1 VLTGA
6 QAWAWYLLNQAG
18 DVANSLFIKR
28 CVRFEWEEFGVLR
41 RSAMKKQAVLGLVLV
56 LCLALGFGAS
66 TSLGQAVFGS
76 IIGTV
81 TDPQGNAMAG
91 AKVTV
96 TSVTKSFTY
105 DTTTNE
111 SGNYSVT
118 HLIPDTYKIRVEAPG
133 FKVSDI
139 PSVAVSADSSAN
151 VDVQLQVGAVTQT
164 IEVTGEIPQLQTDRA
179 DVDVQFSQKYVE
191 DLPVLNRNFTSF
203 ELLSPGTQKLP
214 GFNHAATE
222 NPQGGG
228 QIQVNGQHFSGT
240 NFELDGTDNQDPIL
254 GIIVVNPN
262 LDAIAE
268 AKVALQDYDAESG
281 KATSGVIRVQTKSG
295 SNEFHGSGF
304 YYYRSSNQQA
314 RNPFLDKPG
323 VPLASANWKQFG
335 GSVGGPIFKDK
346 LFFFADY
353 QGTKTQQGITNQYT
367 IPTSEA
373 LSTCNPATNAT
384 SATPGFCDLSQY
396 TKLTGGGLIFDPKTG
411 NPLDGSGRTQ
421 FCGPAGCAT
430 QPNWIPIGRINQNVG
445 NVLALFK
452 PPTVTNAADP
462 NFLQNNFVSQGAG
475 PFDQKSF
482 DTRIDYSAPR
492 NYQVFG
498 RFSLDYFSLSGTGG
512 LGKLGGNGFGPGG
525 LNGSSK
531 VHNYSL
537 ATGFTK
543 PIGARWLTDFRFGYF
558 KYNPQT
564 AYSDQNTAPMD
575 ALGFPCLNT
584 TSTLPNTRC
593 ATGINGLPTTGG
605 LSGFLF
611 SKNGNAD
618 NGGPGIFS
626 NFGNGLNV
634 ARCNCPLTESE
645 QQFQFVNN
653 WTRSQGNHTL
663 KFGAD
668 IRYAE
673 NLRVPSDQSRSGLLY
688 FDAGGTSL
696 GGTQGLSFATFLLG
710 DVSQFQRYVSTSLN
724 AAERQKRMFF
734 YGQDS
739 WRISPKFTMT
749 YGVRWEMYFPET
761 VNAKGNGGFANLDK
775 GVINVAGFGGVGS
788 NGNVKNTYNAFAPR
802 LSFAYQFDSKTVVR
816 LGYGRGFDIGVFGSN
831 FGHVVTQNLPVLAR
845 QDIADANLNP
855 AASNNRSA
863 IFTLNP
869 ANAGP
874 GLTSGFG
881 PTAFNFASLLSSISA
896 TGTLPVDGLDGSTQ
910 SNVRPRV
917 QRLPTIDQWNA
928 TIQRQITP
936 TLNITASYIGNK
948 GTHVFAGGGPSYNS
962 NQPAVGGGTFA
973 YQCTPNKLNGV
984 PTGTFDCKQTFKPFQ
999 SQPSRRPLF
1008 LNGVPA
1014 FTYSGSIP
1022 SCCAVDT
1029 NYYGN
1034 DADNKYN
1041 ALQIKAEKRVAN
1053 GLQFLAHYTFSH
1065 AFAYDSTYFPID
1077 KKIAWGPNQNNRNQ
1091 VFVAN
1096 VIYELPVGKG
1106 KKFMGD
1112 AGRLADLA
1120 FGGWQVTDTLTWGS
1134 GLPWTPSL
1142 KNCGQVTDTGP
1153 CRPIKT
1159 TGKLNTGLSHQ
1170 NGATL
1175 WFTPVSELTEEIIS
1189 PTNIT
1194 GTDACPTAR
1203 PSSGPFALPGCGQL
1217 GNVGINSYWG
1227 PRAFYDDM
1235 AMSKNFTITERV
1247 RAQFR
1252 FDAYNL
1258 FNHPVLALPN
1268 SCVDCG
1274 GQSGQITNIEAD
1286 SAPGAPIGMRQLQFG
1301 FRVTF

>member
-1 VLTGA
+1 
-6 QAWAWYLLNQAG
+6 
-18 DVANSLFIKR
+18 
-28 CVRFEWEEFGVLR
+28 
-41 RSAMKKQAVLGLVLV
+41 MKKQAVLGLVLV
-56 LCLALGFGAS
+56 LCLALGFGA
-66 TSLGQAVFGS
+66 TTAVGQAVFGG

-81 TDPQGNAMAG
+81 TDPQGNAVAG

-105 DTTTNE
+105 ETTTNE

-118 HLIPDTYKIRVEAPG
+118 HLIPDTYKVRVEAPG

-139 PSVAVSADSSAN
+139 PSVALSADTSSN

-268 AKVALQDYDAESG
+268 TKIALQDYDAESG

-295 SNEFHGSGF
+295 SNEIHGSGF

-314 RNPFLDKPG
+314 RDPFTDAPG
-323 VPLASANWKQFG
+323 VPLAAANWKQFG

-367 IPTSEA
+367 IPTA
-373 LSTCNPATNAT
+373 LVVSSCNPATNT
-384 SATPGFCDLSQY
+384 TGFCDLSQY
-396 TKLTGGGLIFDPKTG
+396 LDIFGPPVNGVHTGQIY
-411 NPLDGSGRTQ
+411 NPHSSNALDGSGRAA
-421 FCGPAGCAT
+421 FA
-430 QPNWIPIGRINQNVG
+430 NNHIPIGMISPNVG
-445 NVLALFK
+445 SVLALFK
-452 PPTVTNAADP
+452 TPTVTDP
-462 NFLQNNFVSQGAG
+462 ASQNFLLHNFTASGAG

-482 DTRIDYSAPR
+482 DTRIDYSAPH

-512 LGKLGGNGFGPGG
+512 LGALGGNGFGPGG
-525 LNGSSK
+525 LNGSSI

-543 PIGARWLTDFRFGYF
+543 PIGAKWLTDFRFGYF
-558 KYNPQT
+558 KYNPKT

-575 ALGFPCLNT
+575 AFGFPCLN
-584 TSTLPNTRC
+584 STKLSNLPNTHC
-593 ATGINGLPTTGG
+593 ASGITGLPTTGG

-611 SKNGNAD
+611 SRDGNAD
-618 NGGPGIFS
+618 TANVDKGVGGLFS
-626 NFGNGLNV
+626 SFGNGLNV

-653 WTRSQGNHTL
+653 WTRVQGNHNI

-688 FDAGGTSL
+688 FDADGTSNA
-696 GGTQGLSFATFLLG
+696 GANGLALATFLLG
-710 DVSQFQRYVSTSLN
+710 DVNQFQRYVSTSVN
-724 AAERQKRMFF
+724 AAERQKRTFF

-749 YGVRWEMYFPET
+749 YGLRWEIYFPET
-761 VNAKGNGGFANLDK
+761 VNAKGNGGFANLDQ

-788 NGNVKNTYNAFAPR
+788 NGNVKNTYKAFAPR
-802 LSFAYQFDSKTVVR
+802 LSFAYQFDPKTVVR

-845 QDIADANLNP
+845 QDLADTNFNPTAANNM
-855 AASNNRSA
+855 SA

-869 ANAGP
+869 NNSGP

-881 PTAFNFASLLSSISA
+881 PPAFNFASLLGSIST

-962 NQPAVGGGTFA
+962 NQAAAISGTTPVVCAMVGGVAVAPCSVGSF
-973 YQCTPNKLNGV
+973 TPLGGV
-984 PTGTFDCKQTFKPFQ
+984 STAA
-999 SQPSRRPLF
+999 RRPLF
-1008 LNGVPA
+1008 RNGVPA
-1014 FTYSGSIP
+1014 FTYPGFTFTDAQGNVHP
-1022 SCCAVDT
+1022 TPACCPGDT

-1041 ALQIKAEKRVAN
+1041 ALQVKVEKRVSS

-1065 AFAYDSTYFPID
+1065 AFAYDGDYFSVD
-1077 KKIAWGPNQNNRNQ
+1077 KKVAWGPNGNNRNQ

-1112 AGRLADLA
+1112 AGRIADLA
-1120 FGGWQVTDTLTWGS
+1120 FGGWQVTDTLTYGT
-1134 GLPWTPSL
+1134 GLPWTPGINECGAL
-1142 KNCGQVTDTGP
+1142 KDAGP
-1153 CRPIKT
+1153 CRPDKVS
-1159 TGKLNTGLSHQ
+1159 GALSTGLSHK
-1170 NGATL
+1170 NGADY
-1175 WFTPVSELTEEIIS
+1175 WFTSVAPLSYGSLVSPANNGVNTC
-1189 PTNIT
+1189 TF
-1194 GTDACPTAR
+1194 AR
-1203 PSSGPFALPGCGQL
+1203 PVSGPFALPACGQI
-1217 GNVGINSYWG
+1217 GNVGINSYRG
-1227 PRAFYDDM
+1227 PHAFYDDM
-1235 AMSKNFTITERV
+1235 ALSKNFIVTERV
-1247 RAQFR
+1247 KAQFR

-1274 GQSGQITNIEAD
+1274 NGGQITDIEHD

>member
-1 VLTGA
+1 
-6 QAWAWYLLNQAG
+6 
-18 DVANSLFIKR
+18 
-28 CVRFEWEEFGVLR
+28 
-41 RSAMKKQAVLGLVLV
+41 MKKQAILGWILV
-56 LCLALGFGAS
+56 LCLALGFGAR
-66 TSLGQAVFGS
+66 TSQGQAVYGS

-81 TDPQGNAMAG
+81 TDPQGNAVAG

-105 DTTTNE
+105 ETTTNE

-118 HLIPDTYKIRVEAPG
+118 HLIPDTYKIHVESPG
-133 FKVSDI
+133 FKALDI
-139 PSVAVSADSSAN
+139 PSVAVSADASAN

-268 AKVALQDYDAESG
+268 AKIALQDYDAESG

-295 SNEFHGSGF
+295 SNSFHGSGF
-304 YYYRSSNQQA
+304 YYYRSSDQQA
-314 RNPFLDKPG
+314 RNPFVDKPG
-323 VPLASANWKQFG
+323 VALAAANWKQYG
-335 GSVGGPIFKDK
+335 GSVGGPIIKDK
-346 LFFFADY
+346 LFFFGDY
-353 QGTKTQQGITNQYT
+353 QGTHQIQGITNQYT
-367 IPTSEA
+367 IPTAEA
-373 LSTCNPATNAT
+373 VSTCNPATNAA
-384 SATPGFCDLSQY
+384 SDTPGFCNLNQY
-396 TKLTGGGLIFDPKTG
+396 TKLTGGGLIYDPKTG
-411 NPLDGSGRTQ
+411 NPIDGSGRTQ
-421 FCGPAGCAT
+421 FCGPNLALCGTVANPGP
-430 QPNWIPIGRINQNVG
+430 QANWIPIGRISQNVG

-452 PPTVTNAADP
+452 TPTVTDP
-462 NFLQNNFVSQGAG
+462 NSSNFLQNNFVSAGAG
-475 PFDQKSF
+475 PFKQNSF
-482 DTRIDYSAPR
+482 DTRIDYNAPR
-492 NYQVFG
+492 NFQIFG

-525 LNGSSK
+525 LNGSST

-537 ATGFTK
+537 ASGFTK
-543 PIGARWLTDFRFGYF
+543 LIGAKWLTDFRFGYF

-564 AYSDQNTAPMD
+564 AYSDQTTASMD

-584 TSTLPNTRC
+584 TSNLPNTQC
-593 ATGINGLPTTGG
+593 ASGINGLPTTGG
-605 LSGFLF
+605 LSGFLMSAGGDT
-611 SKNGNAD
+611 SK
-618 NGGPGIFS
+618 GIFS
-626 NFGNGLNV
+626 SFGNGLNI

-653 WTRSQGNHTL
+653 WTRTQGNHTI

-688 FDAGGTSL
+688 FDSGGTSNA
-696 GGTQGLSFATFLLG
+696 GSQGLSFATFLLG
-710 DVSQFQRYVSTSLN
+710 DVNQFQRYVSTSTN
-724 AAERQKRMFF
+724 AAERQKRTFF

-739 WRISPKFTMT
+739 WRVSNKFTMT
-749 YGVRWEMYFPET
+749 YGVRWEIYFPET
-761 VNAKGNGGFANLDK
+761 VNAKGNGGFANLDE
-775 GVINVAGFGGVGS
+775 GLIRVAGFGGVGS
-788 NGNVKNTYNAFAPR
+788 NGNVKNTYKAVAPR

-816 LGYGRGFDIGVFGSN
+816 LGFGRGFDIGVFGSN
-831 FGHVVTQNLPVLAR
+831 FGHVVTQNLPVLAK
-845 QDIADANLNP
+845 QDLADSNFNS
-855 AASNNRSA
+855 AASNNRSP

-869 ANAGP
+869 NNAGVP
-874 GLTSGFG
+874 LGINPVQTTTLG
-881 PTAFNFASLLSSISA
+881 PPAFNFAPILGAISSS
-896 TGTLPVDGLDGSTQ
+896 GTLPIDGIDGTTQ
-910 SNVRPRV
+910 GNARPRV

-936 TLNITASYIGNK
+936 TLNLTVSYIGNK

-962 NQPAVGGGTFA
+962 NQPAVGAGTSP
-973 YQCTPNKLNGV
+973 YKCTQIPVGQPNAGQ
-984 PTGTFDCKQTFKPFQ
+984 FDCIPSFAAFQ
-999 SQPSRRPLF
+999 SQGARRPLF

-1014 FTYSGSIP
+1014 FTYPGFTYVNAQGVVTP
-1022 SCCAVDT
+1022 TPACCSVDT

-1041 ALQIKAEKRVAN
+1041 ALQVKAEKRTSY

-1065 AFAYDSTYFPID
+1065 AFAYDSTYFNIN
-1077 KKIAWGPNQNNRNQ
+1077 KKFAWGPNQNNRNQ

-1106 KKFMGD
+1106 KKFMSNASRFMD
-1112 AGRLADLA
+1112 YAV
-1120 FGGWQVTDTLTWGS
+1120 GGWQVTNTLTWGS

-1142 KNCGQVTDTGP
+1142 KNCSQVTDTGP
-1153 CRPIKT
+1153 CRPNIAS
-1159 TGKLNTGLSHQ
+1159 GKLSTGLSHQ
-1170 NGATL
+1170 NGATY
-1175 WFTPVSELTEEIIS
+1175 WFTPIPQLTQEVIS
-1189 PTNIT
+1189 PTDIT
-1194 GTDACPTAR
+1194 GTNTCPLAS
-1203 PSSGPFALPGCGQL
+1203 PKSGSFALPACGQI
-1217 GNVGINSYWG
+1217 GNVGIYSYWG
-1227 PRAFYDDM
+1227 PHAFYDDM
-1235 AMSKNFTITERV
+1235 ALSKNFTITERV

-1268 SCVDCG
+1268 NCVDCG

-1301 FRVTF
+1301 VRVTF

>member
-1 VLTGA
+1 M
-6 QAWAWYLLNQAG
+6 
-18 DVANSLFIKR
+18 R
-28 CVRFEWEEFGVLR
+28 
-41 RSAMKKQAVLGLVLV
+41 KQAILGWILV

-66 TSLGQAVFGS
+66 TSMGQAVFGS

-81 TDPQGNAMAG
+81 TDPQGNVVAG
-91 AKVTV
+91 AKVSV
-96 TSVTKSFTY
+96 TSVAKSTVFE
-105 DTTTNE
+105 TTSNE

-118 HLIPDTYKIRVEAPG
+118 HLIPDTYKVRVESPG
-133 FKVSDI
+133 FQVTDI
-139 PSVAVSADSSAN
+139 PSVGVSADAAAN
-151 VDVQLQVGAVTQT
+151 VNVQLQVGAVTQT
-164 IEVTGEIPQLQTDRA
+164 VEVTEEIPQLKTDRA
-179 DVDVQFSQKYVE
+179 DVDIEFSQKYVE

-262 LDAIAE
+262 LDAIGE
-268 AKVALQDYDAESG
+268 TKIALQDYDAESG
-281 KATSGVIRVQTKSG
+281 KATSGVVRVQTKSG

-304 YYYRSSNQQA
+304 YYYRNSDQQA
-314 RNPFLDKPG
+314 RNPFTNTPG
-323 VPLASANWKQFG
+323 VPLAPATYKQFG
-335 GSVGGPIFKDK
+335 GSAGGPMIKNK
-346 LFFFADY
+346 LFFFGDY
-353 QGTKTQQGITNQYT
+353 QGTKQTSGITNQYT
-367 IPTSEA
+367 IPTAEA
-373 LSTCNPATNAT
+373 VSTCNPATNAA
-384 SATPGFCDLSQY
+384 SNTPGFCNLSQY
-396 TKLTGGGLIFDPKTG
+396 TKLTGGGLIFDPQTG
-411 NPLDGSGRTQ
+411 SSLDGSGRTQ

-430 QPNWIPIGRINQNVG
+430 EPNWIPISRINQNAG

-452 PPTVTNAADP
+452 TPTVTDP
-462 NFLQNNFVSQGAG
+462 ASSNFLENNFVSQGAG

-482 DTRIDYSAPR
+482 DVRIDYSAPR

-512 LGKLGGNGFGPGG
+512 LGALGGNGFGPGG

-543 PIGARWLTDFRFGYF
+543 PIGAKWLTDFRFGYF
-558 KYNPQT
+558 KYHPKT

-584 TSTLPNTRC
+584 NSTLPNTRC

-611 SKNGNAD
+611 SKDGNAD
-618 NGGPGIFS
+618 VGKGGIFS

-634 ARCNCPLTESE
+634 ARCNCPLEQNE

-653 WTRSQGNHTL
+653 WTRSQGNHQI

-673 NLRVPSDQSRSGLLY
+673 NLRVPSDQSRAGLLY
-688 FDAGGTSL
+688 FDVGGTSNA
-696 GGTQGLSFATFLLG
+696 GVQGLSLATFLLG

-724 AAERQKRMFF
+724 AAERQKRWFF

-739 WRISPKFTMT
+739 WRISSKFTMT
-749 YGVRWEMYFPET
+749 YGARWEIYFPET
-761 VNAKGNGGFANLDK
+761 VNAKGNGGFANLDQ
-775 GVINVAGFGGVGS
+775 GVTRVAGFGGIGL
-788 NGNVKNTYNAFAPR
+788 NGNVRNTYKAVAPR

-816 LGYGRGFDIGVFGSN
+816 FGYGRGYDIGVFGSN
-831 FGHVVTQNLPVLAR
+831 FGHVVTQNLPVLAK
-845 QDIADANLNP
+845 QDLADSNFNS
-855 AASNNRSA
+855 AATNNRSA

-869 ANAGP
+869 GNAGP
-874 GLTSGFG
+874 GPTSSFG
-881 PTAFNFASLLSSISA
+881 PPAFNFPAIRGSISA
-896 TGTLPVDGLDGSTQ
+896 SGTLPLDGIDGTTQ
-910 SNVRPRV
+910 GNARPRV

-962 NQPAVGGGTFA
+962 NQPAIGAGTFKYKCA
-973 YQCTPNKLNGV
+973 ANKVNGI
-984 PTGTFDCKQTFKPFQ
+984 PTGTFDCNQAFQPFQ
-999 SQPSRRPLF
+999 SQAARRPLF

-1014 FTYSGSIP
+1014 FTYPGVTYVNAAGVVTKTP
-1022 SCCAVDT
+1022 DCCAVDT

-1041 ALQIKAEKRVAN
+1041 ALQVKAEKRVSH
-1053 GLQFLAHYTFSH
+1053 GLTFLAHYTFSH
-1065 AFAYDSTYFPID
+1065 AYAYDSTYFNIN
-1077 KKIAWGPNQNNRNQ
+1077 KRIAWGPNQNNRNQ

-1096 VIYELPVGKG
+1096 VIYELPVGRG
-1106 KKFMGD
+1106 KTFMSD
-1112 AGRLADLA
+1112 AGRIKDLVV
-1120 FGGWQVTDTLTWGS
+1120 GGCRITDNHTYGT

-1142 KNCGQVTDTGP
+1142 QNCGQISDAGP
-1153 CRPIKT
+1153 CRPDKVGT
-1159 TGKLNTGLSHQ
+1159 QTLNTGLTHA
-1170 NGATL
+1170 NGATF
-1175 WFTPVSELTEEIIS
+1175 WFTPIPTLSQQTATEV
-1189 PTNIT
+1189 PKAPNTNLA
-1194 GTDACPTAR
+1194 GTMDACPTAR
-1203 PSSGPFALPGCGQL
+1203 PSSGPFALPACGQI
-1217 GNVGINSYWG
+1217 GNVGIYSYRG
-1227 PRAFYDDM
+1227 PHAFYDDM
-1235 AMSKNFTITERV
+1235 ALSKNFTITERIK
-1247 RAQFR
+1247 AQFR

-1268 SCVDCG
+1268 NCVDCG
-1274 GQSGQITNIEAD
+1274 GQSGQITDIEAD

-1301 FRVTF
+1301 VRVTF